1 MSNWRKS
8 SHSGQ
13 EDCIEIALGS
23 VVGVRD
29 TKDRAGGVLTV
40 SSGSWSV
47 FLLEV
52 QK

>member
-13 EDCIEIALGS
+13 EDCVEISLGA

-29 TKDRAGGVLTV
+29 TKDRAGGELTV
-40 SSGSWSV
+40 SAGSWSV
-47 FLLEV
+47 FVTEV